1 MSKRTHNRRLMLDSE
16 WGYRCSRCDTYKP
29 FEDFHKDRSKPPF
42 YIAYTCKECRKLHK
56 DSEPMI
62 SDDQRQIGL
71 DILEVMG
78 YDTTRDVH
86 QQFLD
91 KIERKYGKCL

>member
-1 MSKRTHNRRLMLDSE
+1 
-16 WGYRCSRCDTYKP
+16 
-29 FEDFHKDRSKPPF
+29 
-42 YIAYTCKECRKLHK
+42 
-56 DSEPMI
+56 MI

-91 KIERKYGKCL
+91 KIEKKYGKCL